1 MNDMRPVLAPKS
13 DQINADDLAGG
24 PVTITIREVRIS
36 AGQEQP
42 VSVYFEGSDK
52 AFRPCK
58 TMGRALM
65 ELWGPDA
72 GKYIGHSLTL
82 YRDPNVKFGKD
93 AVGGVRISHATGIT
107 ERKVMM
113 LTATRGQRKPHAIM
127 PLEMAPANESRQQ
140 RQTPAEW
147 VDAYIADVNAAETLD
162 ALAEIQQKAGRA
174 LTKLEGAHPDLYAKA
189 VAAGSAKADQ
199 LNPAEGRT
207 DEDHGDQ
214 HDGSEQ
220 DAPF

>member
-13 DQINADDLAGG
+13 DQINADELAGG
-24 PVTITIREVRIS
+24 PITITIREVRIS

-42 VSVYFEGSDK
+42 VSIYFEGSDK

-72 GKYIGHSLTL
+72 SKYIGHSLTL

-127 PLEMAPANESRQQ
+127 PLDLSTANNNSLSLDQARCDIANATSLDDLKTVWSRKAMAPHRTELQGDLDKRKAELSEAPNAEESRA
-140 RQTPAEW
+140 TE
-147 VDAYIADVNAAETLD
+147 DM
-162 ALAEIQQKAGRA
+162 G
-174 LTKLEGAHPDLYAKA
+174 EGHVEEA
-189 VAAGSAKADQ
+189 Q
-199 LNPAEGRT
+199 E
-207 DEDHGDQ
+207 E
-214 HDGSEQ
+214 
-220 DAPF
+220 APF

>member
-1 MNDMRPVLAPKS
+1 MNDMRAVLMPKS
-13 DQINADDLAGG
+13 DQINADDLVGG
-24 PVTITIREVRIS
+24 PITITIREVRIT

-42 VSVYFEGSDK
+42 VSIYFEGSDK

-65 ELWGPDA
+65 EMWGPDA

-82 YRDPNVKFGKD
+82 YRDPTVKFGKD

-113 LTATRGQRKPHAIM
+113 LTATRGQRKPHAVL
-127 PLEMAPANESRQQ
+127 PLEMNVANDTVSPNVLTIDRARAEIEAAASLDELKTVWSRKAMAPHRTELQG
-140 RQTPAEW
+140 
-147 VDAYIADVNAAETLD
+147 DLD
-162 ALAEIQQKAGRA
+162 ARKAALADSPNAEEGRA
-174 LTKLEGAHPDLYAKA
+174 
-189 VAAGSAKADQ
+189 
-199 LNPAEGRT
+199 
-207 DEDHGDQ
+207 DEDMGEADNA
-214 HDGSEQ
+214 EQ

>member
-13 DQINADDLAGG
+13 DQINADELAGG

-42 VSVYFEGSDK
+42 VSIYFEGSDK

-65 ELWGPDA
+65 EMWGPDA
-72 GKYIGHSLTL
+72 SKYIGHSLTL
-82 YRDPNVKFGKD
+82 YRDPSVKFGKD

-113 LTATRGQRKPHAIM
+113 LTATRGQRKPFAIM
-127 PLEMAPANESRQQ
+127 PLEMAPSNDTVSPNVLTIDRARSDIEAAADLDELKSIWTRKSMAPHRTELQADLDK
-140 RQTPAEW
+140 RKAELSDTVS
-147 VDAYIADVNAAETLD
+147 VDAPNAE
-162 ALAEIQQKAGRA
+162 EGRA
-174 LTKLEGAHPDLYAKA
+174 
-189 VAAGSAKADQ
+189 DQ
-199 LNPAEGRT
+199 DMGEPAQE
-207 DEDHGDQ
+207 
-214 HDGSEQ
+214 